1 MTLASH
7 ARGPEFEP
15 RCEYYQNFCE
25 HFFCHPEKFF
35 ARKTQFCHPEI
46 FFPQKH
52 VHFGKK
58 EEFIP
63 KSVTPHSFAD
73 RGFTICIRLKR
84 LWSWYKPV
92 LWLTTSF
99 MERCGIVAY
108 KFFQNWLRVRVMVFN
123 FYIWAQTHQIS
134 NGYGHCGRSGGKYSI
149 FVQGNAQ
156 WSRKK
161 NNNKCMN
168 FFFLGTFF
176 FFWELS
182 FFWSMVARN
191 ASQHPE
197 VVQNRG
203 HGPGARASPALDP
216 WTWLKQYS

>member
-92 LWLTTSF
+92 LRLTTSF

-108 KFFQNWLRVRVMVFN
+108 KFFQNWLRVSRAWFS
-123 FYIWAQTHQIS
+123 IS
-134 NGYGHCGRSGGKYSI
+134 IYRHRRTKSLMGMGKAGCYNESIVSLFKEIHNGQGK
-149 FVQGNAQ
+149 
-156 WSRKK
+156 
-161 NNNKCMN
+161 
-168 FFFLGTFF
+168 T
-176 FFWELS
+176 
-182 FFWSMVARN
+182 
-191 ASQHPE
+191 
-197 VVQNRG
+197 
-203 HGPGARASPALDP
+203 
-216 WTWLKQYS
+216 

>member
-1 MTLASH
+1 MFTL
-7 ARGPEFEP
+7 
-15 RCEYYQNFCE
+15 
-25 HFFCHPEKFF
+25 EK
-35 ARKTQFCHPEI
+35 
-46 FFPQKH
+46 
-52 VHFGKK
+52 KK
-58 EEFIP
+58 EFIP

-108 KFFQNWLRVRVMVFN
+108 KFFQNWLRVRAMVFN

-161 NNNKCMN
+161 KNNKCMN
-168 FFFLGTFF
+168 FFFLGTFLFFLGTF
-176 FFWELS
+176 FFFGQW
-182 FFWSMVARN
+182 W
-191 ASQHPE
+191 
-197 VVQNRG
+197 RG
-203 HGPGARASPALDP
+203 TPRS
-216 WTWLKQYS
+216 TRK